1 MTKSTEETFIRL
13 AALLRDD
20 KLLGQFFAKLSDL
33 NDLERNLKL
42 TEMIELMKKNGA
54 PEDILE
60 SCKLLRKNDVFIKLK
75 GLISQKR

>member
-42 TEMIELMKKNGA
+42 TEMSELMKKNGA